1 MEKSKVY
8 FTDMR
13 ALPGTSLLTKL
24 QRLIR
29 KAGIGDIDMK
39 ERFVAIKIHFGEPG
53 NLSYLRPNFAKAVVD
68 VVKEQ
73 GGEALSHRL
82 QHPVCGAAEKCAGSS
97 GSGVGERLHPL
108 FLRMSRDHCRRPEG
122 DG

>member
-53 NLSYLRPNFAKAVVD
+53 NLSYLRPNFAKAVG
-68 VVKEQ
+68 K
-73 GGEALSHRL
+73 ALSHRL